1 MRYLYRKDPFEIHIF
16 QIVQLSSIDG
26 SFQDVYSSLIR
37 LIKCTH
43 LQAKMQLQGSNRVL
57 KWSCAWF
64 IFHVESFHT
73 MSKISIWLILIMP
86 LHFTK
91 SRCLFQSVHVF
102 FFFSKSE
109 KGYCRTMLRV
119 ITFTCYYAARN
130 AMQGWP
136 RTSNK
141 CINTSMIL

>member
-102 FFFSKSE
+102 FFFPNLK
-109 KGYCRTMLRV
+109 RV
-119 ITFTCYYAARN
+119 IAEQCWGSLHSLVITLQEMQCKADLEPATN
-130 AMQGWP
+130 A
-136 RTSNK
+136 
-141 CINTSMIL
+141 